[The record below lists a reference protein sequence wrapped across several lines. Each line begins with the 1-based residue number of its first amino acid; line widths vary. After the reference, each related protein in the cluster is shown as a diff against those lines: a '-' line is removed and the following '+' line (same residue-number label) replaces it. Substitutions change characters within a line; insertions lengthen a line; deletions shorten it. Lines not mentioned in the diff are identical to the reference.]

1 MPSACYGTTQRAYY
15 FVSPDDRER
24 AVSEISEV
32 FKSGKKFDT
41 TFRIL
46 TPSGELKHLRAAA
59 GAYRDGNDVD
69 YLFGANWDI
78 TETTLAIENLNDA
91 QRLGQIGNWSWDA
104 QGDIVQWSDQTYSL
118 FGINKSDTE
127 IDLKMVVSFFTEE
140 SQ

>member
-1 MPSACYGTTQRAYY
+1 VPSACYGTTQRAYY